1 MKSYIEQLLQIIRIN
16 ILVWGLFKIMD
27 SGIALSIA
35 LIIGG
40 VSTILNG
47 YSLYVK
53 NKKKE
58 SISLILGGFLAIILS
73 ILSVFFSK
81 L

>member
-1 MKSYIEQLLQIIRIN
+1 MKSYIEKLLPIISII
-16 ILVWGLFKIMD
+16 ILVLGLFKIID
-27 SGIALSIA
+27 SDIALSIA

-47 YSLYVK
+47 YSLYIK

-58 SISLILGGFLAIILS
+58 SISLTLAGFLAIILS
-73 ILSVFFSK
+73 ILSVFFRN

>member
-1 MKSYIEQLLQIIRIN
+1 MKSCIEKLLPIISVI
-16 ILVWGLFKIMD
+16 ILALGLFKIMD

-35 LIIGG
+35 VIIGG

-53 NKKKE
+53 NKKK
-58 SISLILGGFLAIILS
+58 
-73 ILSVFFSK
+73 
-81 L
+81 